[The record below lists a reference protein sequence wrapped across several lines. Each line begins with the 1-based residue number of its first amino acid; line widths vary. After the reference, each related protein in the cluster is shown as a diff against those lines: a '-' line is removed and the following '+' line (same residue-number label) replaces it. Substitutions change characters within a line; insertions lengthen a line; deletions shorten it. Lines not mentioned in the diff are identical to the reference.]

1 MFSPKQDKPDFLKKL
16 RNFFGTIFD
25 AEQNC
30 ELFFRNYPSVQRMF
44 KCSLMQA

>member
-1 MFSPKQDKPDFLKKL
+1 MFSSKQDKPDFLKKL

-30 ELFFRNYPSVQRMF
+30 PSVQHMF

>member
-16 RNFFGTIFD
+16 RNCFGTIFD

-30 ELFFRNYPSVQRMF
+30 ELFFRNYPSVQRML
-44 KCSLMQA
+44 SAA